1 MSTNTVVLTSELRPE
16 PGPRRQIIPSGVA
29 GMFLFVFSESMLFAG
44 LISAHTVVRAQ
55 AAAQAWPPPGQPR
68 LPLGETAL
76 NTGALL
82 LSGVILLLAH
92 AWFKKGPSRAVAPFA
107 ISIFLGAFFV
117 VFQGMEW
124 VALIGEGLTLSSS
137 VYGSFFYV
145 IVGAHAIHA
154 AGALAGMVWAW
165 VRLQRGRLSASE
177 FQTVQV
183 FWYFVVLVWPV
194 LYLKIYL

>member
-1 MSTNTVVLTSELRPE
+1 MSTNTVVLTSEPRPE

-68 LPLGETAL
+68 LPLAETAI

-82 LSGVILLLAH
+82 LSGVILILAH
-92 AWFKKGPSRAVAPFA
+92 AWFKKEPGRAVAPFA
-107 ISIFLGAFFV
+107 ISILLGAFFV